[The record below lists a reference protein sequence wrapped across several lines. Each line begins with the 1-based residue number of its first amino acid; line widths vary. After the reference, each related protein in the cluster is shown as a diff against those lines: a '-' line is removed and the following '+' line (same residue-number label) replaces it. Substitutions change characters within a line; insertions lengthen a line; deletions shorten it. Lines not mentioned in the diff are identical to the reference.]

1 MARHASPSKTMV
13 LEITG
18 WHFSLAGKEG
28 MYPNIWVCPKIAIP
42 ENGWFIVENPI
53 KMDDLGVPLFLEIP
67 ISQLLYAYLK
77 VPKMERIAVI
87 SY

>member
-1 MARHASPSKTMV
+1 MAIFQPKVKPQLQKPRPHLPR
-13 LEITG
+13 TG
-18 WHFSLAGKEG
+18 F
-28 MYPNIWVCPKIAIP
+28 IWVCPKIAIP

-67 ISQLLYAYLK
+67 ISQLCLQYLK